1 MSKFIKLKKGFDIR
15 LAGKAEKK
23 IAEVSKPDT
32 FAVKPTDFVGLERPK
47 VIVSEGD
54 TVKAGTPLFFDRK
67 SEKVLFTAPV
77 SGEITEIKRGEKRKL
92 LEIRILADREVQYE
106 AFQKFSPSEISGVSR
121 DVIIDNLL
129 KSGVWPNIIQRPY
142 GIVANPDDSPKAI
155 YISTFDTSP
164 LAPDYE
170 FLLKG
175 QEQYFQMGIDVL
187 KKLTSGTIHL
197 GVNGASEVSSLF
209 TNVKGVQINKFSGP
223 HPAGNVG
230 VQIHHT
236 DPINKGDTVWT
247 VNPFGVVQ
255 IGKLFAE
262 GRYDASKIVALAGS
276 EVKTPQYYK
285 SWAGASIQNLVNN
298 NLKNEHVRF
307 ISGNVL
313 TGERIAK
320 DGYLG
325 YYHNLVT
332 VIPEGDYY
340 EMLGW
345 LKPTTDKLSFHRAFG
360 LFSFLSPKKEFVL
373 DTNTRGEE
381 RAFVMTGAFEKVLP
395 MDIYPT
401 HLLKAILAEDYDNM
415 EALGIYEVIE
425 EDLALCEFIDVSK
438 HDVQAIL
445 RSGLTLIKES

>member
-15 LAGKAEKK
+15 LVGKAEKK
-23 IAEVSKPDT
+23 IAEVASPET

-47 VIVSEGD
+47 VVVNEGD

-67 SEKVLFTAPV
+67 SERVLYTSPV
-77 SGEITEIKRGEKRKL
+77 SGEVAEIKRGEKRKL
-92 LEIRILADREVQYE
+92 LEIKILADKEIQYE
-106 AFQKFSPSEISGVSR
+106 DFQKFSSSEISGLSKDAV
-121 DVIIDNLL
+121 VNHLL
-129 KSGVWPNIIQRPY
+129 KSGAWPNIIQRPY
-142 GIVANPDDSPKAI
+142 GIVANPEDSPKAI
-155 YISTFDTSP
+155 FISTFDTSP

-175 QEQYFQMGIDVL
+175 QEQYFQIGVDVL
-187 KKLTSGTIHL
+187 KKLTSGPIHL
-197 GVNGASEVSSLF
+197 GVNGASEVSTLF
-209 TNVKGVQINKFSGP
+209 TNVKGAQINKFSGP

-236 DPINKGDTVWT
+236 DPINKGDIVWT

-262 GRYDASKIVALAGS
+262 GRYDASKLVALAGS
-276 EVKTPQYYK
+276 EVKNPQYYK
-285 SWAGASIQNLVNN
+285 TYSGANIKNFIAN
-298 NLKNEHVRF
+298 NLNSQHVRF

-313 TGERIAK
+313 TGERISN

-325 YYHNLVT
+325 YYHNLIT

-345 LKPTTDKLSFHRAFG
+345 LKPTANKLSFHRAFG
-360 LFSFLSPKKEFVL
+360 LLSFLSPKKEYVL
-373 DTNTRGEE
+373 DTNTKGEE

-445 RSGLTLIKES
+445 RGGLTLIKDS